1 MECRAIDEQERKTG
15 DSDGRRRLI
24 FETALLQKRRHE
36 GKPRRVWGEKCRMK
50 EGRNWRG
57 NVRSGRSGQRWHYGV
72 KGSRVGRGRD
82 AGKTAGWC
90 GRWLRQGS

>member
-1 MECRAIDEQERKTG
+1 MSAGGRKVRKTVL
-15 DSDGRRRLI
+15 SALRKAVSGR
-24 FETALLQKRRHE
+24 
-36 GKPRRVWGEKCRMK
+36 GEKCRMK
-50 EGRNWRG
+50 EGRNRRG

-90 GRWLRQGS
+90 GRWLRRGS

>member
-1 MECRAIDEQERKTG
+1 MSAGGRKVRKTVL
-15 DSDGRRRLI
+15 S
-24 FETALLQKRRHE
+24 ALRKAVS
-36 GKPRRVWGEKCRMK
+36 GMGGKCRMK
-50 EGRNWRG
+50 EGRNRRG

-90 GRWLRQGS
+90 GRWLRRGS